1 MAKIRNVSGEDLI
14 VPVLGSRTVADD
26 AVVEVPDALFDS
38 FVCQPAL
45 WAAVTEPAAVPSAVA
60 AKTGKEK

>member
-14 VPVLGSRTVADD
+14 VPVLDRIVADD

-45 WAAVTEPAAVPSAVA
+45 WAAVTDPAAATSSTAA